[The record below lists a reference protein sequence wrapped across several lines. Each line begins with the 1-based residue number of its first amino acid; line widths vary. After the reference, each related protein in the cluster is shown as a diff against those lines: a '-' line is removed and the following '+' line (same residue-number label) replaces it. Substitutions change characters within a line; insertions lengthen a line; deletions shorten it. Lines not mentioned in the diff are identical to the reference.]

1 MQTFLLVAVTL
12 LMVVIVIPLVR
23 VWKGPTVFD
32 RLLGANAMA
41 TKTIV
46 LIAMIGYFYDRI
58 GMFIDITLAY
68 AALGFISSLA
78 LAKYMTAEAQPEDAQ
93 QGVAQPGVAQHE
105 TAQPDPA
112 QKEEQDG

>member
-1 MQTFLLVAVTL
+1 MQTFLLVAATV

-78 LAKYMTAEAQPEDAQ
+78 LAKYMTAEANPEEANPAEAHPQQAQ
-93 QGVAQPGVAQHE
+93 A
-105 TAQPDPA
+105 
-112 QKEEQDG
+112 EESDE